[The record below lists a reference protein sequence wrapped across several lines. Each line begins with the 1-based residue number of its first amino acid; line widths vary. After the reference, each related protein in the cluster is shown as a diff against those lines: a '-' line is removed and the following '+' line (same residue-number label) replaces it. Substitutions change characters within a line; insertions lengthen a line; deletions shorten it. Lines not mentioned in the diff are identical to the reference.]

1 MIEQPKRR
9 GRPPGAPN
17 KTKRVATKV
26 YGVRLTEAQHAYA
39 KAQSGCG
46 SAAAWIRL
54 VIDQTMLVR
63 DMERLGY

>member
-1 MIEQPKRR
+1 MSDQPKRR
-9 GRPPGAPN
+9 GRPPGSPN
-17 KTKRVATKV
+17 KAKRPETQV
-26 YGVRLTEAQHAYA
+26 YGIRLTEAQHAYA

-63 DMERLGY
+63 DMERLGH